1 MENSTILRY
10 NGYLNT
16 PSLFKTDDLLKFD
29 ILQLKRNSKGLADT
43 DEFKNQR
50 LGKLVEEFVFHQLKQ
65 ESHIKFITENLQ
77 IQNGK
82 LTIGEI
88 DALYYNNEQ
97 PIHLEIV
104 YKFYL
109 YDSIKTYNNPLS
121 YWIGPNRNDA
131 LDYKLEKLKTK
142 QFPLLYRDQTKL
154 QLEMLD
160 INTENVKQQ
169 LCFKAQLFLPYNNQK
184 NDVHLLNEDCVS
196 GFYSSFNAINDFEQY
211 SFYIPVKLDWLIKPH
226 YNVEWL
232 TFETAKFKI
241 EKFIIQKKSPLVWL
255 KNEKQEFIKCFI
267 TWW

>member
-1 MENSTILRY
+1 MKKSTILRY

-29 ILQLKRNSKGLADT
+29 ILQLKPNSKGLVDT

-65 ESHIKFITENLQ
+65 QSQVNIIIENLQ

-82 LTIGEI
+82 QTIGEI

-109 YDSIKTYNNPLS
+109 YDSLKSYDNPLS

-131 LDYKLEKLKTK
+131 LTYKLEKLRNK
-142 QFPLLYRDQTKL
+142 QFPLLYRDETQLKL
-154 QLEMLD
+154 KEFGVN
-160 INTENVKQQ
+160 IKKVKQT
-169 LCFKAQLFLPYNNQK
+169 LCFKAQLFLPYDNETI
-184 NDVHLLNEDCVS
+184 DVNPLNKACIS
-196 GFYSSFNAINDFEQY
+196 GFYSSFKTISNFQQY
-211 SFYIPVKLDWLIKPH
+211 QFYIPVKLDWLIKPH
-226 YNVEWL
+226 SNVEWL
-232 TFETAKFKI
+232 TFDNAKSKI
-241 EKFIIQKKSPLVWL
+241 EAFIIQKKSPLVWL